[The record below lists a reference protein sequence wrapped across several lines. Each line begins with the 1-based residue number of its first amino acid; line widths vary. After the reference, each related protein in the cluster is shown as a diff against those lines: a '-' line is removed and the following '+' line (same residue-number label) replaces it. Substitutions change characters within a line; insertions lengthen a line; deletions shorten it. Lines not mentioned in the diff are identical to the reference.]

1 MGAGRIVVVDWGT
14 TAFRAWLVEADGT
27 VIDEIASGR
36 GMRDLARDA
45 FAPYCAERLAPWR
58 AGSTPPPVYMAGM
71 VGAAQGWRL
80 APQPRLPI
88 GLSDLAGDLV
98 AADGLTDAWIVPGAR
113 FESADGAI
121 DVMRGEEVQI
131 FGAAARRGRRDAVLC
146 LPGTHSKWARLRHG
160 VLESFTTYMTGEV
173 HQVMLEH
180 SILGKT
186 ADRGAP
192 FDATAFEAGMA
203 ASERSPSLLHT
214 MFLTRSLALWQ
225 RLAPQAGASFLSG
238 VLIGAEIAAARRE
251 PLGDE
256 PILLVSGEA
265 LRRPYETA
273 LAHHGIAHD
282 FVSARDASLEG
293 IRAVVAAHRGL
304 VAAARA

>member
-1 MGAGRIVVVDWGT
+1 MALGRIVVVDWGT

-27 VIDEIASGR
+27 VVDEIGSGR
-36 GMRDLARDA
+36 GMRDLDRDA

-58 AGSTPPPVYMAGM
+58 SGSTPPPVYMAGM

-80 APQPRLPI
+80 APQPPLPI
-88 GLSDLAGDLV
+88 GLADLAGGLV
-98 AADGLTDAWIVPGAR
+98 PADGLDDAWIVPGAR
-113 FESADGAI
+113 FESADGAV

-131 FGAAARRGRRDAVLC
+131 FGAAARVGRRDAVLC
-146 LPGTHSKWARLRHG
+146 LPGTHAKWARLRDG

-192 FDATAFEAGMA
+192 FDATGFAAGMA
-203 ASERSPSLLHT
+203 ASARGESPLHT
-214 MFLTRSLALWQ
+214 MFLTRSLVLWQ
-225 RLAPQAGASFLSG
+225 RLSPEAAASFLSG
-238 VLIGAEIAAARRE
+238 VLIGEEIGAARRE
-251 PLGDE
+251 PLGDD
-256 PILLVSGEA
+256 PILLICGEA
-265 LRRPYETA
+265 LRLPYETA
-273 LAHHGIAHD
+273 LAHHGLAWT

-293 IRAVVAAHRGL
+293 IRAVVEAHRS
-304 VAAARA
+304 R